1 MTTLKAHSFTEAKVA
16 IVPGDNIYGPLLS
29 SAAGAQA
36 GVQGLFQGLGDV
48 ASAIQSA
55 AAASAEARKL
65 AAQDRGEALKSMAEN
80 LTYGGKEG
88 GALQQALSMPA
99 PTQRTGGGGRGG
111 RGGAVAP
118 SVSLAQVEAE
128 AERLDQIARA
138 LDRQQQMPSPLRD
151 IEMMTPGGF
160 AVPEGE
166 QGMRNVA
173 AERLGLS
180 PRQIVRPETLLQVA
194 ELLRRGDPSTSSFL
208 TAYGLPQDM
217 SQDDLRGL
225 AAEAKEYQSRLAAR
239 VPDLAAQL
247 DTGVDLS
254 GRAKLME
261 AQLRSVGYDA
271 GNIDEVALELAR
283 LTDEDAYNA
292 LKLIGRPGEYS
303 QAIKKAGIEA
313 NSISRIIYSGLKDK
327 FPTASSTVQR
337 TFLSSKGFNSLD
349 EVNKAIDSVNES
361 LAAIL
366 KAYPKATF
374 DKYGRV
380 FSEFPIPENDA
391 KRIENLKRQQTDLLN
406 IISES
411 MNLGSGRK
419 ASTPSG
425 RKASTPSVE
434 AETVLSRESDALL
447 KEIKKKAVNTPASEL
462 ARNPVIRA
470 KYPDIGKVKE
480 KIIDVMTDG
489 KTLVFETES
498 GIKYRGPDL
507 P

>member
-1 MTTLKAHSFTEAKVA
+1 MA

-55 AAASAEARKL
+55 AQASSEARKL

-80 LTYGGKEG
+80 LTYGGREG

-99 PTQRTGGGGRGG
+99 PTQRTGGRGRGS

-138 LDRQQQMPSPLRD
+138 LDQQQQMPSPLRD

-239 VPDLAAQL
+239 VPGLAVSGVESEEDLRSRAMSLMKPQL
-247 DTGVDLS
+247 V
-254 GRAKLME
+254 
-261 AQLRSVGYDA
+261 SVGYDA
-271 GNIDEVALELAR
+271 ENIDEVALELAR

-292 LKLIGRPGEYS
+292 LKLMGRPGEYS
-303 QAIKKAGIEA
+303 QAIKKAGIES

-337 TFLSSKGFNSLD
+337 TFLSSRGFNSLD
-349 EVNKAIDSVNES
+349 EVNKAVGSVNKS
-361 LAAIL
+361 LSAIL
-366 KAYPKATF
+366 KQYPTAKF
-374 DKYGRV
+374 DKFGKV
-380 FSEFPIPENDA
+380 FAEFPIPESDVELINDLK
-391 KRIENLKRQQTDLLN
+391 KRQTDLLN
-406 IISES
+406 VISES
-411 MNLGSGRK
+411 MNLGSGEK
-419 ASTPSG
+419 ASASSAGSRPSLSDEVE
-425 RKASTPSVE
+425 STYQ
-434 AETVLSRESDALL
+434 R
-447 KEIKKKAVNTPASEL
+447 IKKSAVNKPASEL
-462 ARNPVIRA
+462 ARIPSVLSA
-470 KYPDIGKVKE
+470 YPEIGEVKE
-480 KIIDVMTDG
+480 TIVDVMLDG
-489 KTLVFETES
+489 KTLVFETSS

-507 P
+507 K

>member
-1 MTTLKAHSFTEAKVA
+1 MA

-55 AAASAEARKL
+55 AQSSAEARKL

-80 LTYGGKEG
+80 LTYGGREG

-99 PTQRTGGGGRGG
+99 PTQRTGGRGRGG

-138 LDRQQQMPSPLRD
+138 LDQQQQMPSPLRD

-239 VPDLAAQL
+239 VPELAAQL
-247 DTGVDLS
+247 DTGADLS
-254 GRAKLME
+254 GRARLME

-271 GNIDEVALELAR
+271 ENIDEVALELAR
-283 LTDEDAYNA
+283 LADDDAYNA

-327 FPTASSTVQR
+327 FPTASSAVQR

-349 EVNKAIDSVNES
+349 EVNKAVNSVNKS
-361 LAAIL
+361 LGAIL
-366 KAYPKATF
+366 DQYPTAKF
-374 DKYGRV
+374 DKFGKV
-380 FSEFPIPENDA
+380 FAEFPIPESDAELINDLK
-391 KRIENLKRQQTDLLN
+391 KRQTDLLN
-406 IISES
+406 VISES

-419 ASTPSG
+419 ASTASAGSRPSLS
-425 RKASTPSVE
+425 AEVE
-434 AETVLSRESDALL
+434 LTYQR
-447 KEIKKKAVNTPASEL
+447 IKKSAVNKPASEL
-462 ARNPVIRA
+462 ARIPSVLLA
-470 KYPDIGKVKE
+470 YPEIGEVKE
-480 KIIDVMTDG
+480 AIVDVMLDG
-489 KTLVFETES
+489 KTLVFETSS

-507 P
+507 K